1 MRRSEQSWA
10 RTILIAALLVGAI
23 LFLAPMRGHAQSD
36 GEKKLLTPEASLNM
50 RAIMDLQYAPDGK
63 RLAFVV
69 MEPAKGQNRKRHIW
83 IHEPGDENSRQF
95 TYSEKSEYGPR
106 WSPDGKTLAFISD
119 RGEAP
124 QIYLMRGDGG

>member
-1 MRRSEQSWA
+1 MRRSEGSKT
-10 RTILIAALLVGAI
+10 RIAAAVALLCGAI

-50 RAIMDLQYAPDGK
+50 RAIMDLQYSPDGK

-83 IHEPGDENSRQF
+83 IHEAGEENSRQF
-95 TYSEKSEYGPR
+95 TYSEKSESGAAMVTG
-106 WSPDGKTLAFISD
+106 W
-119 RGEAP
+119 
-124 QIYLMRGDGG
+124 